1 MVHYFRALPKTHKI
15 LVSSLTG
22 VLALMLMLPS
32 EEAVATRAH
41 NSDANYQVGE
51 RYPLPLAVQSQQ
63 LPELTELTE
72 QKQVP
77 DLRWQTLKVKS
88 GDSLAKLFQRAGF
101 SAKTLHQLM
110 EQGGKTA
117 KPLTL
122 LKPGEEL
129 RFASNSQGELLALS
143 YDQSKTQTL
152 NVVRE
157 NDSFAITVD
166 EKAVDNREHFAAGT
180 INSSFWNA
188 GIEAGLS
195 PNIIDGIAD
204 VLGYD
209 IDFALEIRKGDSFSV
224 LYEKDY
230 IDGDF
235 AGDGNILAVEFSNQG
250 QTFRAVRH
258 SDGKY
263 YTPEGKS
270 LRKAFLRSPVSYK
283 YISSNF
289 NPRRLHPVTGR
300 VRPHNGID
308 YAARTGTPVKS
319 SGDGRVIRSGYN
331 KLNGNY
337 VFIQHGN
344 SYVTKYL
351 HLNKRKVKTG
361 QRVKQGQLIG
371 TVGATGRVTGPHLHY
386 EFLVGGKHRNP
397 RTVKLPEATPVPSKD
412 MAAFK
417 AATDDAFARLN
428 GHKRIQLAMR

>member
-1 MVHYFRALPKTHKI
+1 MLHYYRALPKTHKV

-22 VLALMLMLPS
+22 LLVLMLLLPS

-41 NSDANYQVGE
+41 DDGTRLQVGQ
-51 RYPLPLAVQSQQ
+51 RYPLSVEMRSLQSA
-63 LPELTELTE
+63 ELTE
-72 QKQVP
+72 QDHAP

-101 SAKTLHQLM
+101 SARTLHQLM
-110 EQGGKTA
+110 QDGGQDAKT
-117 KPLTL
+117 LTL

-129 RFASNSQGELLALS
+129 RFASNGQGELLALS
-143 YDQSKTQTL
+143 YDKSKTQTL
-152 NVVRE
+152 NVVKE
-157 NDSFAITVD
+157 GEAFVLKVD
-166 EKAVDNREHFAAGT
+166 EKAVESREYFASGT
-180 INSSFWNA
+180 ISSSFWNA

-209 IDFALEIRKGDSFSV
+209 IDFALELRKGDSFSV

-235 AGDGNILAVEFSNQG
+235 AGDGAILAVEFVNQG
-250 QTFRAVRH
+250 EVFRAVRH
-258 SDGKY
+258 SDGNY
-263 YTPEGKS
+263 YTPAGKS
-270 LRKAFLRSPVSYK
+270 MRKAFLRSPVSYK
-283 YISSNF
+283 YISSSF

-319 SGDGRVIRSGYN
+319 SGDGRVIRSGYT

-344 SYVTKYL
+344 NYVTKYL
-351 HLNKRKVKTG
+351 HLHRRKVKTG

-386 EFLVGGKHRNP
+386 EFLVNGRHRNP
-397 RTVKLPEATPVPSKD
+397 RTVKLPEATPVPKKEL
-412 MAAFK
+412 AAFK
-417 AATDDAFARLN
+417 AAASEVFARLD
-428 GHKRIQLAMR
+428 GHKRVLLAMN